1 MITVL
6 LVDDHHV
13 IRSGLQSLLDA
24 ADGITVVGSASD
36 GAEANDEYQRVRPDV
51 VLMDLSMPGVD
62 GIDATTAITA
72 IDPAA
77 RIVVLT
83 SFGDRQRVT
92 QALDAGACGYLLKDA
107 APDDIVAAVRAA
119 AAGGSPMDARIGAI
133 LLAERAE
140 RGGGTEQR
148 GTDGAQ
154 LSERELEVLGLV
166 REGLLN
172 KEIGRRL
179 GIAEKTVKAHLT
191 RIFARIGVQD
201 RTQAALWAERSGLF
215 PTK

>member
-24 ADGITVVGSASD
+24 AEGISVVGSAAD
-36 GAEANDEYQRVRPDV
+36 GAEATEEYQRVRPDV

-62 GIDATTAITA
+62 GINATTTITG
-72 IDPAA
+72 IDPSA

-107 APDDIVAAVRAA
+107 APDEIVAAVRAA

-140 RGGGTEQR
+140 QR
-148 GTDGAQ
+148 SPEVPP
-154 LSERELEVLGLV
+154 LSDRELEVLGLV
-166 REGLLN
+166 HEGLLN

-215 PTK
+215 PAE

>member
-13 IRSGLQSLLDA
+13 IRSGLQSLLNA
-24 ADGITVVGSASD
+24 ADGISVVGSAAD
-36 GAEANDEYQRVRPDV
+36 GAEATAEYQRVRPDV

-62 GIDATTAITA
+62 GIDATAAITE
-72 IDPAA
+72 IDRTA

-119 AAGGSPMDARIGAI
+119 ATGGSPMDARIGAI

-140 RGGGTEQR
+140 QR
-148 GTDGAQ
+148 SPDGPS

-215 PTK
+215 PAK

>member
-24 ADGITVVGSASD
+24 AEGISVLGSAAD
-36 GAEANDEYQRVRPDV
+36 GAEATAEYQRVRPDV

-62 GIDATTAITA
+62 GIDATTAITG

-107 APDDIVAAVRAA
+107 APDEIVAAVRAA

-140 RGGGTEQR
+140 QR
-148 GTDGAQ
+148 SPEVPP
-154 LSERELEVLGLV
+154 LSDRELEVLGLV

-215 PTK
+215 PAK

>member
-24 ADGITVVGSASD
+24 AEGISVVGSAAD
-36 GAEANDEYQRVRPDV
+36 GAEATEEYQRVRPDV

-62 GIDATTAITA
+62 GIEATATITG

-140 RGGGTEQR
+140 QR
-148 GTDGAQ
+148 SPEVPP
-154 LSERELEVLGLV
+154 LSDRELEVLGLV

-215 PTK
+215 PAE

>member
-24 ADGITVVGSASD
+24 AEGISVVGSAAD
-36 GAEANDEYQRVRPDV
+36 GAEATEEYQRVRPDV

-62 GIDATTAITA
+62 GINATTAITG
-72 IDPAA
+72 IDPSA

-92 QALDAGACGYLLKDA
+92 QALDAGACGYLLTDA
-107 APDDIVAAVRAA
+107 APDEIVAAVRAA

-140 RGGGTEQR
+140 QR
-148 GTDGAQ
+148 SPEVPP
-154 LSERELEVLGLV
+154 LSDRELEVLGLV

-215 PTK
+215 PAE

>member
-24 ADGITVVGSASD
+24 AEGISVVGSAAD
-36 GAEANDEYQRVRPDV
+36 GAEAIDEYQRLRPNV
-51 VLMDLSMPGVD
+51 VLMDLSMPGID
-62 GIDATTAITA
+62 GTDATTAITA
-72 IDPAA
+72 IDPEA

-107 APDDIVAAVRAA
+107 APDDIVTAVRAA
-119 AAGGSPMDARIGAI
+119 ATGGSPMDARIGAI

-140 RGGGTEQR
+140 QR
-148 GTDGAQ
+148 SPEGPQ

-179 GIAEKTVKAHLT
+179 GISEKTVKAHLT

-215 PTK
+215 TAT

>member
-24 ADGITVVGSASD
+24 AEGISVVGSAAD
-36 GAEANDEYQRVRPDV
+36 GAEATEEYQRVRPDV

-62 GIDATTAITA
+62 GINATTAITG
-72 IDPAA
+72 IDPSA

-107 APDDIVAAVRAA
+107 APDEIVAAVRAA

-140 RGGGTEQR
+140 QR
-148 GTDGAQ
+148 SPEVPP
-154 LSERELEVLGLV
+154 LSDRELEVLGLV

-215 PTK
+215 PAE

>member
-24 ADGITVVGSASD
+24 AEGISVVGSAAD
-36 GAEANDEYQRVRPDV
+36 GAEATEEYQRVRPDV

-62 GIDATTAITA
+62 GINATTAITG
-72 IDPAA
+72 IDPSA

-140 RGGGTEQR
+140 QR
-148 GTDGAQ
+148 SPEVPP
-154 LSERELEVLGLV
+154 LSDRELEVLGLV

-215 PTK
+215 PAE